1 MVRKAARLP
10 DSGVYYETGAGRL
23 RVLYCA
29 QPTMEC
35 VTCQKDER
43 EVTLSKCPI
52 CFKLIC
58 VECARH
64 EYGRKFCSKRCADLF
79 FFGDDED

>member
-1 MVRKAARLP
+1 MN
-10 DSGVYYETGAGRL
+10 
-23 RVLYCA
+23 
-29 QPTMEC
+29 C

-58 VECARH
+58 VECAQH
-64 EYGRKFCSKRCADLF
+64 AYGRTFCSQRCANLF